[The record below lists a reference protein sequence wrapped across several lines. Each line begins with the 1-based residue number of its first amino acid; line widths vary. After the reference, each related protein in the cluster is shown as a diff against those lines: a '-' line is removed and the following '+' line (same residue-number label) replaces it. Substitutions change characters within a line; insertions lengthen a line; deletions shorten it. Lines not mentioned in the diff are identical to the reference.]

1 MNILSEK
8 SRYFL
13 YLIEQYALYKN
24 ITGKQTLDLF
34 KKQNIVEYIYGMY
47 YTYHTERVE
56 NAIEDIDRKINE
68 DGKFEYSHS
77 NDKFIP

>member
-1 MNILSEK
+1 MNTLSEE

-13 YLIEQYALYKN
+13 YLIEQYALYRG

-34 KKQNIVEYIYGMY
+34 EKKNIVEYIYDMY

-56 NAIEDIDRKINE
+56 NAIEDIDRMIN
-68 DGKFEYSHS
+68 GLM
-77 NDKFIP
+77 N